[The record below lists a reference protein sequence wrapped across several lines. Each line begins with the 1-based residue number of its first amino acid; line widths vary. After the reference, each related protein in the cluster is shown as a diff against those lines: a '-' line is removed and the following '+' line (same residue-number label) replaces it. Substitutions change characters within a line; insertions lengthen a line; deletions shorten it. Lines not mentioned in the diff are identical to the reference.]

1 MLISYSIFNI
11 FIVICERHSHE
22 KQTIRRV
29 TKVLFHP
36 NSGRTVLQRGTG
48 GGECKVNPSWVPSSP
63 TLMNKRTLG
72 MLALVLLVVGGLN
85 WGLISVM
92 EYDVVA
98 ALFGA
103 MSVVSRVVYGLVG
116 LAAVYIVIGW
126 VAKMAGPKA

>member
-1 MLISYSIFNI
+1 
-11 FIVICERHSHE
+11 
-22 KQTIRRV
+22 
-29 TKVLFHP
+29 
-36 NSGRTVLQRGTG
+36 
-48 GGECKVNPSWVPSSP
+48 
-63 TLMNKRTLG
+63 